1 MRFFDFIITKDSV
14 LHVEQVCHSVVLTI
28 LFFAQQFSTNANL
41 FRILKEK
48 ILKVPLG
55 PCLHHPFLTV
65 RNYQVRFPGRII
77 LYTSRTT
84 IRVRDFSVFSNKH
97 IYVMSKKHFMESF
110 VLVHVDDEESES
122 ACENDAI
129 ERTMISKAI
138 EAISSVIN
146 NDVSAVIAAAPAWA

>member
-1 MRFFDFIITKDSV
+1 
-14 LHVEQVCHSVVLTI
+14 
-28 LFFAQQFSTNANL
+28 
-41 FRILKEK
+41 
-48 ILKVPLG
+48 
-55 PCLHHPFLTV
+55 
-65 RNYQVRFPGRII
+65 
-77 LYTSRTT
+77 
-84 IRVRDFSVFSNKH
+84 
-97 IYVMSKKHFMESF
+97 MESF